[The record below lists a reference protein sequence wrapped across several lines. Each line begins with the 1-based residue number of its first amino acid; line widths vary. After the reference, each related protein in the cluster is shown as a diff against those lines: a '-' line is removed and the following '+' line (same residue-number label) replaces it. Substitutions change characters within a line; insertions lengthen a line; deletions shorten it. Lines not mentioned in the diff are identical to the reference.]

1 MLLYVYMFRINVCVV
16 KPVHRKLCN
25 LVVSRPIED
34 VVSFTDFGVWVVSND
49 DVAGSFKHS

>member
-1 MLLYVYMFRINVCVV
+1 MLLYVYMFRINVSVV
-16 KPVHRKLCN
+16 KPVHRTLCN

-34 VVSFTDFGVWVVSND
+34 VVSFTDLGVWAVSNN